1 MNRFQKNSSRPMLR
15 NFLYI
20 FFFCGIICIFLSGL
34 SSVSRITSSNEEESL
49 KKSILQSAVHCYATQ
64 GFYPDSMDYL
74 EENYGISYDKEKYL
88 VSYEALGSNMM
99 PDITVFSNNSKKGE
113 N

>member
-1 MNRFQKNSSRPMLR
+1 MNRFKKSRSRSILQK
-15 NFLYI
+15 FLYVLI
-20 FFFCGIICIFLSGL
+20 FCGILCIFLSGL
-34 SSVSRITSSNEEESL
+34 SWFPDSIPQRRGKSEE
-49 KKSILQSAVHCYATQ
+49 IHSAKCCALLCHS

-74 EENYGISYDKEKYL
+74 EKYYGISYDKEKYL
-88 VSYEALGSNMM
+88 VSYEAFGSNMM

>member
-1 MNRFQKNSSRPMLR
+1 MNRLKKNRSRSVLQ
-15 NFLYI
+15 NFLYVLI
-20 FFFCGIICIFLSGL
+20 FCGILCIFLSGL
-34 SSVSRITSSNEEESL
+34 SSVSRITSHSEEESL
-49 KKSILQSAVHCYATQ
+49 RKSILQSAVHCYATQ

-74 EENYGISYDKEKYL
+74 EKYYGISYDKEKYL
-88 VSYEALGSNMM
+88 VSYEAFGSNMM

>member
-1 MNRFQKNSSRPMLR
+1 MNRFKKSRSRSVLQK
-15 NFLYI
+15 FLYVLI
-20 FFFCGIICIFLSGL
+20 FCGILCIFLSGL
-34 SSVSRITSSNEEESL
+34 SSVSRITSHSEEESL
-49 KKSILQSAVHCYATQ
+49 RKSILQSAVHCYATQ

-88 VSYEALGSNMM
+88 VSYEAFGSNMM